1 MTAIAPPRHTRAIV
15 RTLLL
20 PATVRNDTPRI
31 TAIAAETPDERSRI
45 RGMLSC
51 GTTRG
56 EHMRLRAPPIPFLPR
71 TDTTIGAV
79 SQGATGSVLRRV
91 RKATTTRAVQ
101 NHKATGRRIRTL
113 RRQVPAVRRGMMI
126 AY

>member
-1 MTAIAPPRHTRAIV
+1 MQTRTAGPMIVIAPPRHTRAIV

-31 TAIAAETPDERSRI
+31 RAIAAETPDERSRT
-45 RGMLSC
+45 RGMLSF

-56 EHMRLRAPPIPFLPR
+56 EHMRLRAPRIPFLPR

-79 SQGATGSVLRRV
+79 SQGATGRMLRRV
-91 RKATTTRAVQ
+91 SKATTTRAAAK
-101 NHKATGRRIRTL
+101 HETTGRRI
-113 RRQVPAVRRGMMI
+113 
-126 AY
+126 

>member
-1 MTAIAPPRHTRAIV
+1 MQMRTADPMIAIAPPRHAQAIV

-31 TAIAAETPDERSRI
+31 TAIAAETPDERSRT
-45 RGMLSC
+45 RGMLSF

-56 EHMRLRAPPIPFLPR
+56 EHMRLRAPRIPFLPG

-79 SQGATGSVLRRV
+79 SQGAIGRVLRRES
-91 RKATTTRAVQ
+91 KATTTWAAAS
-101 NHKATGRRIRTL
+101 HETTGRRT
-113 RRQVPAVRRGMMI
+113 
-126 AY
+126 